1 MSRKPFVDSRITSLS
16 EFRCVENDVH
26 VDEKLGQLY
35 EWNIVFK
42 TQIPQSP
49 DMNILDIGVFNGI
62 QAMSNEYRTDSSS
75 VSDLVTRVTNTFYRY
90 PQQNLDNCSGVLHEK

>member
-1 MSRKPFVDSRITSLS
+1 
-16 EFRCVENDVH
+16 VENDVH